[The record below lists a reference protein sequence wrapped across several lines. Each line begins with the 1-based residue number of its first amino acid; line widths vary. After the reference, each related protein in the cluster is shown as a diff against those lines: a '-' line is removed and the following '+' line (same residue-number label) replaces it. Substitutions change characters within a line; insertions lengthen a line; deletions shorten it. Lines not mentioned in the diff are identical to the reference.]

1 MKYILPLIAAVL
13 VLFVACQ
20 PPVTPGTPVVVM
32 TVLGTGDTLQ
42 LSWTQVTDAQ
52 GYYVYLDG
60 VKNTITA
67 LSHLVPAPITGALN
81 KKIEVSSYNG
91 SEESEKWTKST
102 VVTKTSS
109 VTAYGIGAA
118 PGNTVNAFG
127 FNTTSGTCIAVDL
140 VSEANWPNADFILED
155 RPPDNMSFWSP
166 DAYTPHYNDKDNA
179 SAPSTYTD
187 FDALKIAPGSGVYN
201 TKNPISENAVYP
213 IWIDPTNNG
222 WSTDDHFG
230 KVKIESIQDH
240 TVVMTAGY
248 QLIGGLR
255 WIISE

>member
-20 PPVTPGTPVVVM
+20 PPVTPGTPAGAIAVQ
-32 TVLGTGDTLQ
+32 GTGDTLL
-42 LSWTQVTDAQ
+42 LSWPQVTDAQ

-60 VKNTITA
+60 VKITITA
-67 LSHLVPAPITGALN
+67 LSYLVTTPV

-91 SEESEKWTKST
+91 SEESEKWSKST
-102 VVTKTSS
+102 VVKKTPSL
-109 VTAYGIGAA
+109 TAYGIGD
-118 PGNTVNAFG
+118 PTSTVNAFG
-127 FNTTSGTCIAVDL
+127 FTTTDGTCIAVDL
-140 VSEANWPNADFILED
+140 ASSANWPNADFILED
-155 RPPDNMSFWSP
+155 RAPDPMSFWSP
-166 DAYTPHYNDKDNA
+166 DAYGPPGPYNTKDNA
-179 SAPSTYTD
+179 SAPSTVTD
-187 FDALKIAPGSGVYN
+187 FDALTVAPGSGVYN
-201 TKNPISENAVYP
+201 TKSPISENAVYS

-230 KVKIESIQDH
+230 KVKVVSIQGH
-240 TVVMTAGY
+240 MVVMTAGY